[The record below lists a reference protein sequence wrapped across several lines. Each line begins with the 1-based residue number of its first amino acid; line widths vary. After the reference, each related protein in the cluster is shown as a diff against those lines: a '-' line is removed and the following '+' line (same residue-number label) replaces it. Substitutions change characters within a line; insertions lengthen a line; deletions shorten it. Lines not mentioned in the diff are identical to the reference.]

1 METLSDL
8 SPRQSFVSVVQR
20 VKQGRS
26 QVNVGDVMSDS
37 FKSDAVS
44 HANIM
49 SSLGYDN
56 SRRRFSEVQE
66 NVVSTL
72 NRKILTCVVL
82 VGWLNM
88 LSWGI

>member
-1 METLSDL
+1 METLPDL
-8 SPRQSFVSVVQR
+8 PSRQSFVSVVQR

-26 QVNVGDVMSDS
+26 EVNVGDVMSNS
-37 FKSDAVS
+37 FKSDAVVMR
-44 HANIM
+44 M
-49 SSLGYDN
+49 SSLRYDN

-66 NVVSTL
+66 NEVSTL
-72 NRKILTCVVL
+72 NRRILTCVVL

>member
-1 METLSDL
+1 M
-8 SPRQSFVSVVQR
+8 
-20 VKQGRS
+20 G
-26 QVNVGDVMSDS
+26 
-37 FKSDAVS
+37 
-44 HANIM
+44 I
-49 SSLGYDN
+49 SSLRYDD

-88 LSWGI
+88 LSRGIWAGNEKIYSIVLLLLSATNCFSPTPRLYYNQSGLHFLDSE

>member
-1 METLSDL
+1 METLPDL
-8 SPRQSFVSVVQR
+8 PSRQSFVSVVQR

-26 QVNVGDVMSDS
+26 EVNVGDVMSNS
-37 FKSDAVS
+37 FKSDAVVMR
-44 HANIM
+44 M
-49 SSLGYDN
+49 SSLRYDN

>member
-26 QVNVGDVMSDS
+26 QVNIGDVMSNS
-37 FKSDAVS
+37 FKSDAEYMR
-44 HANIM
+44 I
-49 SSLGYDN
+49 SSLRYDN
-56 SRRRFSEVQE
+56 SRRGFSEVQE

-88 LSWGI
+88 LSRGI